1 MEKENIEKRN
11 NEKRDEEKRN
21 DGKRNDGTRFV
32 KMFFSI
38 IFLILMF
45 ISFAYG
51 VYRGSDYL
59 VKERS
64 KLYQQNSG
72 YLQKEDE
79 TEEIFIQAAEDFLDT
94 VRTAIYENRLT
105 AESKKTAYEIKEPV
119 VQISEI
125 TWNQDTET
133 ATELET
139 RLGIDFSVYDY
150 EFYQP
155 YFEGIHAA
163 VILEDYYYERD
174 GRTGKLHKYM
184 RDNKFDYDTFFDN
197 KTAALKYD
205 GNTVYILYANGSIQ
219 EYKDIDDLNILEEVI
234 SNLGKNIDKSKVQL
248 YIWVD
253 EEYYADKNICLQNIE
268 TLRNYNLRDII
279 ISFIIAGISFLMA
292 SLLSVRTKKGSVREK
307 QVYTEVPVILFGL
320 GIAGECYIFQTLWEV
335 YFVYN
340 RSKKILVTLISILLI
355 FVIYLCVREGVIKCK
370 ERRFWKDFCI
380 IKLMKGIGKKCKAI
394 GKLML
399 SKSNYKDFSI
409 VKKLWIRRILFILF
423 SFIYIFLA
431 CLIINGA
438 GVSYGYGTWGY
449 YEYVEPFPVILA
461 GVIYTILFILYNYY
475 EMKFLKSLNDVYK
488 QIDDIYHGEYVIRK
502 VEEGDMTYEVTQKL
516 NGLSNGLGDAIEK
529 RISSEK
535 MKVELVTNV
544 SHDLKTPLT
553 SIISYVNLLKQEE
566 MTDVAAAY
574 VKILEDKSYQ
584 LRDIVSDVFDLAKAN
599 SGQDVEI
606 ETIDGIMLIN
616 QVLADMSD
624 IIERSGKIIKA
635 DIRPDTFFIKG
646 DGKKLYRALQNL
658 IDNALKYSM
667 EGTRIYINSG
677 VMEDKL
683 IFVIKNIAAYEMAF
697 SGEDIVER
705 FVRGDEARTSE
716 GNGLGLSI
724 AKSFIEVSGGKMK
737 AEVDGDVFKVTVQ
750 F

>member
-1 MEKENIEKRN
+1 MEKTMEKKN
-11 NEKRDEEKRN
+11 N
-21 DGKRNDGTRFV
+21 GTRFV
-32 KMFFSI
+32 KMFFSM
-38 IFLILMF
+38 IFLILMS

-64 KLYQQNSG
+64 KLYQENWG
-72 YLQKEDE
+72 YLQNEED
-79 TEEIFIQAAEDFLDT
+79 TEETFIQVAEDFLDT
-94 VRTAIYENRLT
+94 VQTAIYENRLT
-105 AESKKTAYEIKEPV
+105 VQLKKPAYEINEPV
-119 VQISEI
+119 VQISDIIWSQE
-125 TWNQDTET
+125 TE
-133 ATELET
+133 AELET
-139 RLGIDFSVYDY
+139 RIGIDSSVYDY
-150 EFYQP
+150 GFYEP

-163 VILEDYYYERD
+163 VILEDYYYERQGIT
-174 GRTGKLHKYM
+174 GRLHKYM
-184 RDNKFDYDTFFDN
+184 LDDKFDYDTFFYD
-197 KTAALKYD
+197 KIVALKYD
-205 GNTVYILYANGSIQ
+205 GNTVYIQYADGNIR
-219 EYKDIDDLNILEEVI
+219 EYKDIDDLSMLEQAV

-253 EEYYADKNICLQNIE
+253 EGYYADKNIRMQNIE
-268 TLRNYNLRDII
+268 TLKDYNLRDII
-279 ISFIIAGISFLMA
+279 ISFVIAGISFLMA
-292 SLLSVRTKKGSVREK
+292 SLLSVRTKRGSMRKK
-307 QVYTEVPVILFGL
+307 QIYTEVPLILLGF
-320 GIAGECYIFQTLWEV
+320 GIAGECYILSILWDV

-340 RSKKILVTLISILLI
+340 RSKKILVTLASVLLI
-355 FVIYLCVREGVIKCK
+355 FAVYLCVREGIIKCK

-380 IKLMKGIGKKCKAI
+380 IKFVRKIGKKCRDI

-399 SKSNYKDFSI
+399 SKSNYKNFSI
-409 VKKLWIRRILFILF
+409 TKKLWIRRILFIIF
-423 SFIYIFLA
+423 SLVYMFLA
-431 CLIINGA
+431 CMIVNRI
-438 GVSYGYGTWGY
+438 GVSYDYTTWGYY
-449 YEYVEPFPVILA
+449 YEYVEPFPIFLA
-461 GVIYTILFILYNYY
+461 GVIYIILFILYNYY

-488 QIDDIYHGEYVIRK
+488 QIDDIYHGEYAIRK
-502 VEEGDMTYEVTQKL
+502 VEEDDMTYDVTQKL

-566 MTDVAAAY
+566 MTDVAVAY

-624 IIERSGKIIKA
+624 TIERSGKIIKA

-677 VMEDKL
+677 VIEDKL
-683 IFVIKNIAAYEMAF
+683 VFIIKNIAAYEMAF

-724 AKSFIEVSGGKMK
+724 AKSFVEVSGGKMK

>member
-1 MEKENIEKRN
+1 MEKEN
-11 NEKRDEEKRN
+11 NENKNMANKN
-21 DGKRNDGTRFV
+21 VGTRFV
-32 KMFFSI
+32 KMFFSM

-64 KLYQQNSG
+64 KLYQENWG
-72 YLQKEDE
+72 YLQKEEE
-79 TEEIFIQAAEDFLDT
+79 TEGIFIWAAENFLDS
-94 VRTAIYENRLT
+94 VQIAIRENRLT
-105 AESKKTAYEIKEPV
+105 EESKKTVYEITKPV
-119 VQISEI
+119 VQISKI
-125 TWNQDTET
+125 TWNQETELSIEPGTDTET
-133 ATELET
+133 A
-139 RLGIDFSVYDY
+139 FSAYDY
-150 EFYQP
+150 GFYDS
-155 YFEGIHAA
+155 YVKGIHAA
-163 VILEDYYYERD
+163 VILEEYYYERE
-174 GRTGKLHKYM
+174 GLTGKLHKYM
-184 RDNKFDYDTFFDN
+184 LDNKFDYDTFFDD
-197 KTAALKYD
+197 KIGALKYD
-205 GNTVYILYANGSIQ
+205 GNTAHILYTDGSIR
-219 EYKDIDDLNILEEVI
+219 EYKDIDDLNILEQAI

-253 EEYYADKNICLQNIE
+253 EKYYADKNIQMQNIN
-268 TLRNYNLRDII
+268 TLRDYNLNDII
-279 ISFIIAGISFLMA
+279 ISFIIAGVSFFMA
-292 SLLSVRTKKGSVREK
+292 SLLSVRTKKGNMREK
-307 QVYTEVPVILFGL
+307 QIYTEIPMILLGL
-320 GIAGECYIFQTLWEV
+320 GIAAECYIVQILWEV

-340 RSKKILVTLISILLI
+340 KSKKILVTIISILLI

-380 IKLMKGIGKKCKAI
+380 IKVMKRIGKRCRDI

-399 SKSNYKDFSI
+399 TKSNYKDFSI
-409 VKKLWIRRILFILF
+409 AKKLWIRRILFMIF
-423 SFIYIFLA
+423 SFVYMFFA
-431 CLIINGA
+431 CLIVNGV

-449 YEYVEPFPVILA
+449 YEYIEPFPVILSA
-461 GVIYTILFILYNYY
+461 VIYMIVFILYNYY

-488 QIDDIYHGEYVIRK
+488 QIDDIYHGEYAIRK
-502 VEEGDMTYEVTQKL
+502 VEEDDMTYEVTQKL

-624 IIERSGKIIKA
+624 TIERSGKIIKA

-677 VMEDKL
+677 VMEDNL

-697 SGEDIVER
+697 SGDDIVER

>member
-1 MEKENIEKRN
+1 MKRI
-11 NEKRDEEKRN
+11 
-21 DGKRNDGTRFV
+21 GKRC
-32 KMFFSI
+32 
-38 IFLILMF
+38 
-45 ISFAYG
+45 
-51 VYRGSDYL
+51 
-59 VKERS
+59 
-64 KLYQQNSG
+64 
-72 YLQKEDE
+72 
-79 TEEIFIQAAEDFLDT
+79 
-94 VRTAIYENRLT
+94 
-105 AESKKTAYEIKEPV
+105 
-119 VQISEI
+119 
-125 TWNQDTET
+125 
-133 ATELET
+133 
-139 RLGIDFSVYDY
+139 
-150 EFYQP
+150 
-155 YFEGIHAA
+155 
-163 VILEDYYYERD
+163 RD
-174 GRTGKLHKYM
+174 
-184 RDNKFDYDTFFDN
+184 
-197 KTAALKYD
+197 
-205 GNTVYILYANGSIQ
+205 
-219 EYKDIDDLNILEEVI
+219 
-234 SNLGKNIDKSKVQL
+234 
-248 YIWVD
+248 
-253 EEYYADKNICLQNIE
+253 
-268 TLRNYNLRDII
+268 
-279 ISFIIAGISFLMA
+279 
-292 SLLSVRTKKGSVREK
+292 
-307 QVYTEVPVILFGL
+307 
-320 GIAGECYIFQTLWEV
+320 
-335 YFVYN
+335 
-340 RSKKILVTLISILLI
+340 
-355 FVIYLCVREGVIKCK
+355 
-370 ERRFWKDFCI
+370 
-380 IKLMKGIGKKCKAI
+380 I

-399 SKSNYKDFSI
+399 TKSNYKDFSI
-409 VKKLWIRRILFILF
+409 TKKLWIRRILFMIF
-423 SFIYIFLA
+423 SFVYMFFA
-431 CLIINGA
+431 CLIVNGV

-449 YEYVEPFPVILA
+449 YEYVEPFPVILSA
-461 GVIYTILFILYNYY
+461 VIYMIVFILYNYY

-488 QIDDIYHGEYVIRK
+488 QIDDIYHGEYAIRK
-502 VEEGDMTYEVTQKL
+502 VEEDDMTYEVTQKL

-624 IIERSGKIIKA
+624 TIERSGKIIKA

-677 VMEDKL
+677 VMEDNL

-697 SGEDIVER
+697 SGDDIVER